1 MKKKILIVDDDE
13 EICEE
18 FSEIL
23 KGQHYLV
30 ETAFDG
36 LKASAMIVKGEYDLV
51 ILDLKLPGLS
61 GFVAEMTIFVGA
73 FQHHELFYRIVTIL
87 AVSSIVITA
96 VYILRVIGI
105 LLFGPINNNH
115 YLHLKDADWY
125 ERLSTVTLVLAIA
138 AIGLAPLW
146 LSNMINFSLAP
157 IVEKISGVI
166 NLAALF

>member
-96 VYILRVIGI
+96 V
-105 LLFGPINNNH
+105 LF
-115 YLHLKDADWY
+115 
-125 ERLSTVTLVLAIA
+125 
-138 AIGLAPLW
+138 
-146 LSNMINFSLAP
+146 
-157 IVEKISGVI
+157 
-166 NLAALF
+166 